1 MAEGGIHSSLLEQLL
16 DETPPLYEVCENA
29 RTSHWYNLGIELQL
43 DEVKLE
49 EIRHDAESD
58 KRSRMYQLW
67 LRSQPDATRRQ
78 LLTALRTKDV
88 GEIVVA
94 RKYEE
99 MLIEM
104 VSLKFETELYLD
116 TIMPSGSTY

>member
-1 MAEGGIHSSLLEQLL
+1 MAEGNIPSLLLEQLL

-78 LLTALRTKDV
+78 LLTALRTRDV

-99 MLIEM
+99 MLIEI
-104 VSLKFETELYLD
+104 VSLKLKLYYS
-116 TIMPSGSTY
+116 P